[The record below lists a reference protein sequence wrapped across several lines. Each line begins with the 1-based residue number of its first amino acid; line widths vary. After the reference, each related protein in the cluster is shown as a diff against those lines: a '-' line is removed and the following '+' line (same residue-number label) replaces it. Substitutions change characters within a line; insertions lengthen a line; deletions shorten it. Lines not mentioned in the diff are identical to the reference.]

1 MIFINLANIR
11 YKAWLQIFAWL
22 DNGNFKIVELS
33 PRSFGS
39 LLTKSIKSNSMCK
52 VFMICIAM
60 FLSMATSA
68 QDSTVV
74 RIARLQIDS
83 TRLELYKAILKEEIE
98 AALRI
103 EPGVLAL
110 YSVADKNN
118 PNQITV
124 FEIYASDSA
133 YRSHILTPHFLKYKT
148 STKDMVLH
156 LDLSEHQPVLLR
168 TKQ

>member
-1 MIFINLANIR
+1 M
-11 YKAWLQIFAWL
+11 
-22 DNGNFKIVELS
+22 
-33 PRSFGS
+33 
-39 LLTKSIKSNSMCK
+39 T
-52 VFMICIAM
+52 
-60 FLSMATSA
+60 TSA

-83 TRLELYKAILKEEIE
+83 TRLDLYKEILKEEIE
-98 AALRI
+98 AALRV

-110 YSVADKNN
+110 YSVAEKNN
-118 PNQITV
+118 PDHITI

-133 YRSHILTPHFLKYKT
+133 YRAHILTPHFLKYKT

-168 TKQ
+168 SKK